1 MTEVFW
7 DEQADPDEEDEVHY
21 RRPWWLIAIAAVDW
35 LIVLAIVPAGLM
47 VLFPFFFLFY
57 VMLAQWLVFVSP
69 LLVAAN
75 ALVFVWA
82 LRRRQAGTLTLAIVT
97 IFAALASFLV
107 VLAWQAQIVVLG
119 IGF

>member
-7 DEQADPDEEDEVHY
+7 DEQTGPDEEEVRY
-21 RRPWWLIAIAAVDW
+21 RRPWWVIATAAIDW
-35 LIVLAIVPAGLM
+35 IIVLAIVPAGLM

-69 LLVAAN
+69 VLVAAN
-75 ALVFVWA
+75 ALTFLWA
-82 LRRRQAGTLTLAIVT
+82 LRRRQAGMVTLAIVS
-97 IFAALASFLV
+97 IFATVASFLV
-107 VLAWQAQIVVLG
+107 VLAWQAQIVVFG